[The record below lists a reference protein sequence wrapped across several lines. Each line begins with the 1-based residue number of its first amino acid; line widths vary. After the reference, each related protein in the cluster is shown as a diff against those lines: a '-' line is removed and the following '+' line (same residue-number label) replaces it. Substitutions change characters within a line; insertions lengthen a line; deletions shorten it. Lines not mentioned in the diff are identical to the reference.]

1 MLLAPSEYALQKML
15 EICENYAGAH
25 NLQFSTNVDPN
36 KCKTKCIAFTRK
48 PRRLQNRLQDMKL
61 CGTNLPWVNTFK
73 HLGNNLCNQNSIT
86 NHDIDVKKAVTI
98 TKNIELNMEFHFA
111 SPFTKFEINKIYN
124 THYTGSPLWDLFG
137 EEALQFESCYN
148 KSVKI
153 MFDLP
158 YATHRHLIEPITG
171 HRHVRLTL
179 VSRFL
184 GFIEQIRRSQ
194 KIIPKML
201 LSQIQCDVRST
212 TGRNLR
218 KILLQTDKLSV
229 SDLKKDDISMLKYH
243 PTSTEEKWKE
253 NLVNELIRVRDNTI
267 EVEGFDYEELTDIL
281 EHICVS

>member
-1 MLLAPSEYALQKML
+1 
-15 EICENYAGAH
+15 
-25 NLQFSTNVDPN
+25 
-36 KCKTKCIAFTRK
+36 
-48 PRRLQNRLQDMKL
+48 
-61 CGTNLPWVNTFK
+61 
-73 HLGNNLCNQNSIT
+73 
-86 NHDIDVKKAVTI
+86 
-98 TKNIELNMEFHFA
+98 
-111 SPFTKFEINKIYN
+111 
-124 THYTGSPLWDLFG
+124 
-137 EEALQFESCYN
+137 
-148 KSVKI
+148 

-212 TGRNLR
+212 TGCNLR
-218 KILLQTDKLSV
+218 KIVLQTDKLSV

-243 PTSTEEKWKE
+243 PTPTEEKWKE